1 MSPLHELAR
10 AAGLQIT
17 WRDVYGAEQTVS
29 DDSLR
34 AVLAAIGF
42 PAGHENEIRDSL
54 AALRAETAQD
64 FTPPLVTATVREPII
79 FPGAPGKFR
88 LTLESGAT
96 MEGKAA
102 AHPSGVM
109 LPPVQEPGYHR
120 LELRHRTTV
129 LAVAPP
135 HAYRLED
142 VAPGEKLWGLAVQL
156 YALRRDHDGGIG
168 DFSALADFCA
178 SAARRGADAI
188 AISPAHALFSAD
200 LDRFSP
206 YAPSNRAALNVL
218 HIAEDGPAPDDPA
231 LIDWPRAA
239 AAKLAALR
247 TVFGRS
253 HSPERAAQIHAAL
266 GPEQRRH
273 ALFEALMAKLSQ
285 DDPCALDWRN
295 WPASY
300 QHPDHPAVAQF
311 AQEQAK
317 DIAFHA
323 WLQWRADRELA
334 AAQAAARAAGAR
346 IGLIADLAVGT
357 DPSGSQSW
365 SRQDEVLKG
374 LEIGAPPDLVNQEGQ
389 SWGITAFA
397 PHGLRHSGFSAFI
410 DMLRHALRHAGG
422 VRIDHVMGLTRL
434 WVIPQGLPSAQ
445 GAYLAMPADDLMR
458 LVALE
463 SQRRK
468 AVILGEDLGTLP
480 PGFGGKLH
488 RAGIAGLRVM
498 WFERDGGKFTPPQS
512 WTPSAVA
519 MTTTHDLPTVAGWWE
534 GTDIA
539 WREQLHMGRDTPA
552 QRDADR
558 HALWRAFVDSGA
570 ATEPPPLPQDG
581 AAATYAAAAHLG
593 RAACT
598 LALLPVEDAL
608 SLPEQPN
615 LPGTTD
621 AHPNWRRRLP
631 GDAATLFA
639 RADFCQRLTALA
651 ESRRRDDQS
660 APDARDQD
668 EDRG

>member
-1 MSPLHELAR
+1 MNALHELAR
-10 AAGLQIT
+10 AAGLQVT
-17 WRDVYGAEQTVS
+17 WRDVYGAKQTVS

-42 PAGHENEIRDSL
+42 PSGSDNQIHHSL
-54 AALRAETAQD
+54 ATLHAETAQD
-64 FTPPLVTATVREPII
+64 MTPPLVTATVGAAILL
-79 FPGAPGKFR
+79 PGSPGRFR
-88 LTLESGAT
+88 LTLESGDT
-96 MEGKAA
+96 IEGVAA
-102 AHPSGVM
+102 AHPRGIV

-120 LELRHRTTV
+120 LELGDSASV

-142 VAPGEKLWGLAVQL
+142 VAQGDKLWGLAVQL
-156 YALRRDHDGGIG
+156 YALRRQEDGGIG
-168 DFSALADFCA
+168 DFSALAAFCA
-178 SAARRGADAI
+178 GAAQRGADAI
-188 AISPAHALFSAD
+188 AISPVHALFTAD
-200 LDRFSP
+200 LTRFSP

-218 HIAEDGPAPDDPA
+218 HIAEDGALPDDPA

-239 AAKLAALR
+239 AAKLALLR
-247 TVFGRS
+247 EAFSRS
-253 HSPERAAQIHAAL
+253 HSPELAARIRAEL
-266 GPEQRRH
+266 GPEQQRH
-273 ALFEALMAKLSQ
+273 ALFEALMTTLSQ
-285 DDPCALDWRN
+285 GNPCALDWRN
-295 WPASY
+295 WPAEY
-300 QHPDHPAVAQF
+300 QRPDHPAVARF
-311 AQEQAK
+311 AQEQ
-317 DIAFHA
+317 DREIAFHA

-357 DPSGSQSW
+357 DPSGSHSW

-374 LEIGAPPDLVNQEGQ
+374 LEVGAPPDLVNQEGQ
-389 SWGITAFA
+389 SWGITAFS
-397 PHGLRHSGFSAFI
+397 PRGLRRSGFAAFI
-410 DMLRHALRHAGG
+410 DMLRHGLRHAGG

-434 WVIPQGLPSAQ
+434 WVVPQGLPSTQ

-463 SQRRK
+463 SQRHK

-480 PGFGGKLH
+480 PGFGDKLQ

-498 WFERDGGKFTPPQS
+498 WFERDGDRFTPPQS

-534 GTDIA
+534 GTDLG
-539 WREQLHMGRDTPA
+539 WRERLQMGRDTPA
-552 QRDADR
+552 QREADR
-558 HALWRAFVDSGA
+558 RALWCAFVESGA
-570 ATEPPPLPQDG
+570 ATAPPPQDG

-593 RAACT
+593 RAGCT

-608 SLPEQPN
+608 SLTEQPN

-631 GDAATLFA
+631 GDAATLFG
-639 RADFCQRLTALA
+639 RADVCERLTALA
-651 ESRRRDDQS
+651 EARRG
-660 APDARDQD
+660 
-668 EDRG
+668 EE